1 MGRRRSWWPS
11 SVCSASWLRRAWEG
25 RTFLFFIYFLE
36 EEEGGER
43 KRETRR
49 GATKKC
55 ARREKKKVRQNVS
68 FFAANITGF
77 PPTNKLEFFIG
88 DDKMSYSARLSVRG
102 GSTGERRGTTT
113 RGKSKHPKKIGERN
127 ERQGFHFR
135 LRAFLG
141 KHARDHVASLSVV
154 LLSLT
159 LPEELRVRERERERL
174 FFAMVFLFCFVS
186 SCCSCRKGKKDLKM
200 VALSSSK
207 NTSSSQKKN
216 DVDVSDCSSQKE
228 EESLLFPFSK
238 TFFFPTSFVRPRSLP
253 QPWGSSIGTKE
264 REIHDS
270 NAKRETGKD

>member
-1 MGRRRSWWPS
+1 MAFFCLFGVVAAAGLGGADFFIFYLFFGGGRRWR
-11 SVCSASWLRRAWEG
+11 
-25 RTFLFFIYFLE
+25 E
-36 EEEGGER
+36 EERDEKRSDKKVR
-43 KRETRR
+43 KA
-49 GATKKC
+49 G
-55 ARREKKKVRQNVS
+55 KKKVRQNVS